1 MCHEYE
7 SGLINARSVTKK
19 IPLIHN
25 LIDEYDLK
33 CLAITETWLK
43 ASCSDTAILDVAPP
57 GYSIHYTHR
66 PGEKSGGGVAIVA
79 HKSLNAKPINLQY
92 NYSSFESVVVR
103 LSVSNNKRLNVVVLY
118 RPPRS
123 ADFVNEIHML
133 IQESASMRGETIIVG
148 DFNSPSSASGDLI
161 DTDLNF
167 AIESENFA
175 NHVTEPTHS
184 ANNILDLV
192 LSSQLSNIVQSITVN
207 DVSLS
212 DHLLV
217 IANLSCSFIHN
228 PPITFAMRNYK
239 RLDVNEF
246 RMRLSKS
253 TFVTNPPQSVND
265 YANMNERRDNINT

>member
-1 MCHEYE
+1 MLLGLLLLSGDVEPNPGPCVTNMNL
-7 SGLINARSVTKK
+7 GLINAHSVTKK

-133 IQESASMRGETIIVG
+133 IQESASMPGEQ
-148 DFNSPSSASGDLI
+148 L
-161 DTDLNF
+161 LL
-167 AIESENFA
+167 
-175 NHVTEPTHS
+175 VTLTRRR
-184 ANNILDLV
+184 L
-192 LSSQLSNIVQSITVN
+192 
-207 DVSLS
+207 
-212 DHLLV
+212 LLV
-217 IANLSCSFIHN
+217 I
-228 PPITFAMRNYK
+228 
-239 RLDVNEF
+239 
-246 RMRLSKS
+246 
-253 TFVTNPPQSVND
+253 
-265 YANMNERRDNINT
+265 